1 MKKLR
6 KQDIE
11 FLLNE
16 INTELK
22 KKNIRGEI
30 ALYGGAVMLLVF
42 DARDVT
48 KDIDAIFVP
57 KKEFTETITHIT
69 EKYKLQD
76 DWLNDGIKG
85 FVDNN
90 KGLIKYQTMSNLIIY
105 VAKAEYI
112 LAMKCHASRVEPDSK
127 DKEDIKFLIKYL
139 KLKNVDEV
147 LNLVEKYIP
156 KSRIETKTQYFV
168 EEIIDEI
175 DREKKKQKVMSMY
188 KYNVYTKSIVAIKRE
203 DNEKFW
209 DETKKEFDI
218 LIDKGKV
225 KTDKGT
231 IYKLKWA
238 DEQKRNEMIIVAY
251 NIKSEKNAKRLFE
264 KTLNYGLEKKNL
276 V

>member
-69 EKYKLQD
+69 KKYKLQD

-90 KGLIKYQTMSNLIIY
+90 KGLIKYQTMSNLVIY

-175 DREKKKQKVMSMY
+175 DREKKQKVMSIY
-188 KYNVYTKSIVAIKRE
+188 QYHIKTQRIVAVDRKG
-203 DNEKFW
+203 NEKFW
-209 DETKKEFDI
+209 DETKKEFEE
-218 LIDKGKV
+218 LIDKGKCKEDGDTV
-225 KTDKGT
+225 YAIVDTKDGKGK
-231 IYKLKWA
+231 Y
-238 DEQKRNEMIIVAY
+238 IVSY
-251 NIKSEKNAKRLFE
+251 NVGSIENAKRLIE
-264 KTLNYGLEKKNL
+264 ESLK
-276 V
+276 